1 MPDGNNK
8 TAGAEKLTVTE
19 LGGFPVVVR
28 QLGQVDYTDTLAS
41 MSAFTDQRGPE
52 TPDEIWFLEHP
63 PVYTLGLNA
72 DRSHVLTPGDIAVI
86 QVDRGGQVTYHG
98 PGQLVAYVLLDLKRA
113 NIGVRALISALE
125 NTMIAA
131 VAAFGVT
138 AVSRPDAPG
147 IYVGGAKLGSVGL
160 RVRRG
165 CSYHGLALNVDMDLQ
180 PFSQIDP
187 CGFADLPVTQLKD
200 HAGPVD
206 LNTLIDDFGP
216 ILTDIIQSTAGHF
229 TV

>member
-1 MPDGNNK
+1 LLDEKGK
-8 TAGAEKLTVTE
+8 AGGKGKSTASE
-19 LGGFPVVVR
+19 LGDFPVIIR
-28 QLGQVDYTDTLAS
+28 QLGRVDYANTLAS
-41 MSAFTDQRGPE
+41 MSAFTDRRGPG
-52 TPDEIWFLEHP
+52 TADEIWLLEHP

-72 DRSHVLTPGDIAVI
+72 DRKHILAPGDIAVI
-86 QVDRGGQVTYHG
+86 QVDRGGQVTYHA

-113 NIGVRALISALE
+113 NIGVRSLVSALE

-131 VAAFGVT
+131 AATFGVT

-147 IYVGGAKLGSVGL
+147 IYVDGAKLGSIGL

-165 CSYHGLALNVDMDLQ
+165 CSYHGLALNVDMDLR

-187 CGFADLPVTQLKD
+187 CGFAGLPVTQLKD

-206 LNTLIDDFGP
+206 LNNFLDDFEP
-216 ILTDIIQSTAGHF
+216 ILIENIRSSA
-229 TV
+229 

>member
-1 MPDGNNK
+1 MLDENGK
-8 TAGAEKLTVTE
+8 AGGKGKSTASE
-19 LGGFPVVVR
+19 LGGFPVIIR
-28 QLGQVDYTDTLAS
+28 QLGRVDYANTLAS
-41 MSAFTDQRGPE
+41 MSAFTDRRGPG
-52 TPDEIWFLEHP
+52 TADEIWLLEHP

-72 DRSHVLTPGDIAVI
+72 DRKHILAPGDIAVI
-86 QVDRGGQVTYHG
+86 QVDRGGQVTYHA

-113 NIGVRALISALE
+113 NIGVRSLVSALE

-131 VAAFGVT
+131 AATFGVT

-147 IYVGGAKLGSVGL
+147 IYVDGAKLGSIGL

-165 CSYHGLALNVDMDLQ
+165 CSYHGLALNVDMDLR

-187 CGFADLPVTQLKD
+187 CGFAGLPVTQLKD

-206 LNTLIDDFGP
+206 LNNFLDDFEL
-216 ILTDIIQSTAGHF
+216 ILIENIRSSA
-229 TV
+229 